1 MQVNERLQ
9 ADLGYVRDVVRES
22 ESSIVPPATYILWA
36 VIVLIGFTMADF
48 ATEMVGTFWL
58 VAVPIGMIGSMVLGI
73 RNSRRIGQIHRRL
86 DIRYALHWFGIAA
99 AMLLASMMVPLG
111 MLSGRELG
119 SVALLLTALA
129 YYLAGVHFDT
139 RLMWIGAL
147 TGAGY
152 VAVLLVST
160 YAWTIVGV
168 LVAGG
173 LTTIALSGGSRI
185 DSATE

>member
-9 ADLGYVRDVVRES
+9 ADLGFVRDVVRES
-22 ESSIVPPATYILWA
+22 ESAIVPPGIYILWA

-58 VAVPIGMIGSMVLGI
+58 VAVPIGMFGSMVLGV
-73 RNSRRIGQIHRRL
+73 RHAKRIGQIHRRL
-86 DIRYALHWFGIAA
+86 NVQYALHWVGITA

-119 SVALLLTALA
+119 SIALLLTALA

-147 TGAGY
+147 AGAGY

-168 LVAGG
+168 LVAAG
-173 LTTIALSGGSRI
+173 LTAIALSGGSRI